1 MKRTLGV
8 GPLHLSRRLLQLCGR
23 GESHPV
29 SPGAWFPTRGG
40 KAPRG
45 GQQPAASSVSPAP
58 QPLPLFCSSPRFH
71 LLWAGKRSSPVSR
84 PGRGAAEGLRRP
96 LGARLRIPSCFCCW
110 GTSFASRSAAEMGD
124 AATQVAPVRAGV
136 LSSCHEGVVT
146 WRSRETPCC

>member
-29 SPGAWFPTRGG
+29 SPGAWFPIRGG

-45 GQQPAASSVSPAP
+45 GRSPW
-58 QPLPLFCSSPRFH
+58 PR
-71 LLWAGKRSSPVSR
+71 LC
-84 PGRGAAEGLRRP
+84 RP
-96 LGARLRIPSCFCCW
+96 LRSPSPSSAHPPVFTCSGLENEAAGFLGLGEMQRRASGGPWAPAWRIPSCFRCW